1 MFAKSFITAL
11 LTSGFAVSLAAQQ
24 SAQTTLN
31 EEVRR
36 QQQELAAD
44 ELVRNAENAQ
54 LAGRFQDAVDTVAKA
69 EAIYKTLGSSKH
81 IAEKTQSAHKL
92 HVVALASLASSMAK
106 QAREAG
112 SVELYEKALVNYRQV
127 NELDPGNRQQ
137 LAPEI
142 KAVEK
147 ALDEQR
153 FEAEVGRQK
162 LKGEAID
169 QKNQIQPL
177 LDQAKILY
185 SARRF
190 GECKEKVDEVFV
202 LDPFNTA
209 AAQLRTRND
218 LAMLTAAKDRKINTL
233 QEIEAEINWKWAS
246 PVSAANNQN
255 RPSGINGQSTKSVT
269 SKIQEKLTSIVFPK
283 VKYEGAN
290 LKEVIADIILKSKK
304 LDPDQTG
311 LNIILA
317 APSLDHADGQKAI
330 SLEMDDIKAGDL
342 LRTVAQMSGMRFK
355 IEAFSIV
362 ISDSN
367 QVTDSME
374 TRYFPVGATVA
385 EAVPTPEGA
394 DKPDWM
400 AHFKKFNID
409 FPPGAKIAYV
419 VGVNRLVVTNTD
431 ENLTKIEAIIRQ
443 LDIPVTQVSI
453 EAKILDVDI
462 NDMKELGVAWRYTTS
477 TLNPILDN
485 PAAAAGAGG
494 GAAAAAV
501 ATPNGGRDMK
511 PLIGDTFFT
520 QNNSGT
526 NGGNG
531 QLDGGIRSLRKI
543 ESLGLEESPV
553 QLGADVIFGHQQLQ
567 MLVRALDQK
576 DTNEI
581 LSAPKVTTVS
591 GSTAIIRVVEEHFFP
606 SEWEAPEVQGQV
618 IIGSTPQYKDKR
630 DVGVILEVT
639 PMVDPDGYTI
649 EMELKP
655 QIVSFLGYD
664 TTFDDVYSVIDPAGG
679 LVPGQDPN
687 ALAIINF
694 RNSMPILEVRS
705 LETKVKV
712 WDGETVMLG
721 GLIKE
726 TVTKVDD
733 GIPYLRSIPLLG
745 RLFENKGES
754 HRKTNLMVFVSPRLV
769 TPGGSAVRPTN
780 LKGIPDFNRL

>member
-1 MFAKSFITAL
+1 MFAKSFLTVL
-11 LTSGFAVSLAAQQ
+11 LTSGLAASLAAQQ

-69 EAIYKTLGSSKH
+69 EAIYKTLGSSRH
-81 IAEKTQSAHKL
+81 IAEKTQSTHKL

-106 QAREAG
+106 QARESS
-112 SVELYEKALVNYRQV
+112 SVALYEKALICYRQV
-127 NELDPGNRQQ
+127 NELDPGSRQQ

-147 ALDEQR
+147 ALDEQK

-162 LKGEAID
+162 LKSEARD

-177 LDQAKILY
+177 LDQARILY
-185 SARRF
+185 AARRF
-190 GECKEKVDEVFV
+190 GECKDKIDEIYV
-202 LDPFNTA
+202 LDPFNTS

-218 LAMLTAAKDRKINTL
+218 LAMLASAKDRKTNTM
-233 QEIEAEINWKWAS
+233 QEIDAEINWKWAS
-246 PVSAANNQN
+246 PVSAASNQN
-255 RPSGINGQSTKSVT
+255 RASGVTGKSTESVT

-283 VKYEGAN
+283 IKYEGAN
-290 LKEVIADIILKSKK
+290 LKEVIADIILKSKR

-317 APSLDHADGQKAI
+317 APSLEQADGQKAI
-330 SLEMDDIKAGDL
+330 TLEFEDIKAGDL
-342 LRTVAQMSGMRFK
+342 LRTIAQMSGMRFK

-367 QVTDSME
+367 LATDSME
-374 TRYFPVGATVA
+374 TRYFPVSATVA
-385 EAVPTPEGA
+385 ESVVTPEGG

-400 AHFKKFNID
+400 AHFKKFSIE

-419 VGVNRLVVTNTD
+419 AGVSRLVVTNTD
-431 ENLTKIEAIIRQ
+431 ENLIKIESIIRQ
-443 LDIPVTQVSI
+443 LDIPTTQVSI

-462 NDMKELGVAWRYTTS
+462 NDIKELGVQWRYTTS
-477 TLNPILDN
+477 TLNPTLDN
-485 PAAAAGAGG
+485 PAAGGAAG
-494 GAAAAAV
+494 GAAAV
-501 ATPNGGRDMK
+501 ASPNGGRDMK
-511 PLIGDTFFT
+511 PFTGDTFFT
-520 QNNSGT
+520 QSNNGT
-526 NGGNG
+526 AGGNG
-531 QLDGGIRSLRKI
+531 QLDGGIRSLKKV
-543 ESLGLEESPV
+543 ESLGLDENPV
-553 QLGADVIFGHQQLQ
+553 QLGADVVFGHQQLQ

-581 LSAPKVTTVS
+581 LSAPKVTTAAN
-591 GSTAIIRVVEEHFFP
+591 STAIIRVVEEHFFP
-606 SEWEAPEVQGQV
+606 SEWEAPEVQGQ
-618 IIGSTPQYKDKR
+618 IIVPSTPVYKDKR

-639 PMVDPDGYTI
+639 PLVDPDGYTI

-664 TTFDDVYSVIDPAGG
+664 TTFDDVYSVITPLGQM
-679 LVPGQDPN
+679 VPGLDPN
-687 ALAIINF
+687 ALAIIDF

-705 LETKVKV
+705 IETKVKV

-733 GIPYLRSIPLLG
+733 GIPYLRDIPLLG